1 MATDFF
7 CRFITKPINYGE
19 MLEIQE
25 NERADVLSGESPGTI
40 FFLEHNSVYTSG
52 LRGAPAHFS
61 DSTDIPVYKV
71 KRGGEVTWHG
81 PGQLVIYPVIN
92 MKKNGFSSV
101 RDFVRYFGETIA
113 EVLRQDKS
121 MKDAQWIDEKAGVW
135 IADRKIAFSGLH
147 FRKFVP
153 VHGYSLN
160 ISCDLKPF
168 EKIIPCGIE
177 GLKVT
182 SVEVERGEK
191 TEVFK
196 IAEEIAGKIE
206 EKFSTV
212 KIIKEA
218 L

>member
-1 MATDFF
+1 
-7 CRFITKPINYGE
+7 

-25 NERADVLSGESPGTI
+25 NERADVLSGKSPGAI

-52 LRGAPAHFS
+52 LRGLPAHFL
-61 DSTDIPVYKV
+61 DNTDIPVFKV

-92 MKKNGFSSV
+92 MKANGFGSV
-101 RDFVRYFGETIA
+101 RDFVRYFGNVIT
-113 EVLRQDKS
+113 EVLKQDPA
-121 MKDAQWIDEKAGVW
+121 MKDARWVDEKAGIW
-135 IADRKIAFSGLH
+135 IGDRKIAFSGLH

-160 ISCDLKPF
+160 ISCNLNPF
-168 EKIIPCGIE
+168 GKIIPCGIE

-182 SVEVERGEK
+182 SVEVEKGEK
-191 TEVFK
+191 MEIFG
-196 IAEEIAGKIE
+196 IAEEIAGKIKE
-206 EKFSTV
+206 NFPTA
-212 KIIKEA
+212 KIIKEV